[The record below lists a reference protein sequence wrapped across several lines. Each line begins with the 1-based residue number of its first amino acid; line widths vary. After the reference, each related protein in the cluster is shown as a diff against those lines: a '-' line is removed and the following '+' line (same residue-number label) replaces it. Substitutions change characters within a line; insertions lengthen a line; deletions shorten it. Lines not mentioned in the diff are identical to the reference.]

1 MNDFSE
7 MRCALKTLVEN
18 ALESSFRDDAIP
30 SHLAEAM
37 RYSLLAGGK
46 RLRPVLNLA
55 SALACAES
63 SPGFAE
69 SDAERLLKAVLPFA
83 SGLEM
88 IHTYSLIHDD
98 LPAMDDDDLRRGRP
112 TCHRAFDEG
121 TAILAGDALLTDAF
135 GFMARASL
143 PAERVLE
150 ALALAADAAG
160 AAGMAGGQM
169 LDLDGEGGTLSEAE
183 LTELNAKKTGALLR
197 LACESGAVLSGA
209 DPARRAALRR
219 YGEELGI
226 AFQITDDI
234 LDVTGDAATLGKN
247 AGHDAQQAKATWP
260 SLLGL
265 DQARTRALAHSRAA
279 RLVCGCI
286 VGVRAYLPP
295 RQKGRGFGAKVIQ
308 LSSAKLLQ
316 KFQFV
321 FQCLFQHR
329 PGIPAGG
336 RAQAEILVL
345 QHGVQQDFGPVGA
358 LGKQGAFKGGHRAG
372 QPGSICRQSRAQ
384 RG

>member
-183 LTELNAKKTGALLR
+183 RKKR
-197 LACESGAVLSGA
+197 
-209 DPARRAALRR
+209 
-219 YGEELGI
+219 
-226 AFQITDDI
+226 
-234 LDVTGDAATLGKN
+234 
-247 AGHDAQQAKATWP
+247 
-260 SLLGL
+260 
-265 DQARTRALAHSRAA
+265 QARCCGWPVKAA
-279 RLVCGCI
+279 PC
-286 VGVRAYLPP
+286 
-295 RQKGRGFGAKVIQ
+295 
-308 LSSAKLLQ
+308 
-316 KFQFV
+316 
-321 FQCLFQHR
+321 
-329 PGIPAGG
+329 
-336 RAQAEILVL
+336 
-345 QHGVQQDFGPVGA
+345 
-358 LGKQGAFKGGHRAG
+358 
-372 QPGSICRQSRAQ
+372 
-384 RG
+384 